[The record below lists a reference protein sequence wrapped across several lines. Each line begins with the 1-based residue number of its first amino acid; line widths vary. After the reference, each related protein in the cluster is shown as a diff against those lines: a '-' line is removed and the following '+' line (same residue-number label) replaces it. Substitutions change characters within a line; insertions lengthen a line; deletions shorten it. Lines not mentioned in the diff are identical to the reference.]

1 VLALLYYS
9 TMALVQRSVAT
20 IFVFVATL
28 ALGQTP
34 TPEKNYYDTVSIK
47 RGAPGPTIC
56 GFHPSPG
63 QLRLDNC
70 SLPGLV
76 AGAYG
81 VRQDRILGLP
91 LWTSSETYNFVAKSV
106 GPATIPE
113 QWQMLGLV
121 LEDRFKLKS
130 HRETRQMPVYD
141 LSAQASG
148 IKFPEAVPGGC
159 TPRDVNAAPPTTP
172 EEARKRAEN
181 MCGTGNALRLPEGG
195 LRFTA
200 KAFTM
205 AQLARNLQQYVDR
218 PVADHTG
225 SAKLFDIDFTFDGRS
240 LGQNNSEV
248 QGTGGGKKTPVDTGD
263 ASDLPNIVAV
273 LKKAGLT
280 LTSGR
285 GGVEVMVIDR
295 LERPSEN

>member
-1 VLALLYYS
+1 
-9 TMALVQRSVAT
+9 
-20 IFVFVATL
+20 
-28 ALGQTP
+28 
-34 TPEKNYYDTVSIK
+34 
-47 RGAPGPTIC
+47 
-56 GFHPSPG
+56 
-63 QLRLDNC
+63 
-70 SLPGLV
+70 
-76 AGAYG
+76 

-181 MCGTGNALRLPEGG
+181 MCGTGNPKNRSWISHIKAQV
-195 LRFTA
+195 FA
-200 KAFTM
+200 KKGHVVR
-205 AQLARNLQQYVDR
+205 QVR
-218 PVADHTG
+218 G
-225 SAKLFDIDFTFDGRS
+225 
-240 LGQNNSEV
+240 NNS
-248 QGTGGGKKTPVDTGD
+248 
-263 ASDLPNIVAV
+263 PN
-273 LKKAGLT
+273 G
-280 LTSGR
+280 
-285 GGVEVMVIDR
+285 
-295 LERPSEN
+295 